1 MGTCIGKL
9 PCGLDSNCLTKLH
22 EHLWPSAQMPCVCK
36 REDAGVCAHKLSRR
50 MSWVLGLGGG
60 SQQFLSP
67 YATRL
72 NKARDPFRTPRK
84 VEQGRRLQEPQS
96 WDEKPR
102 HLQPV
107 PSVLERMRRALVPC
121 FQARWPDRR
130 CIPIRGGGGKVCALA
145 ASYRP
150 LPTLS
155 VVVGV
160 PHAPRGQESRALVP
174 VGNPVG
180 MRLGSHVSRGRG
192 GGCGFQGRDRSGL
205 ARGPCSALGPPR
217 TASSRA
223 PPLGPAEALSAR
235 QGPGRELPERVPVLR
250 GAEQEAAGV
259 RGTAGA
265 RRLERA
271 RGGRGSLHRRHRVSR
286 PGLRSE
292 WQPPPRPWSRPSGDP
307 TPARGCRSRSAHP
320 PSSGKDAV
328 IQPSSSL

>member
-1 MGTCIGKL
+1 MHRFVSVH
-9 PCGLDSNCLTKLH
+9 PCDPRIKVYREIQVHVYVSCLVVWILTV
-22 EHLWPSAQMPCVCK
+22 SQSCMSIFGSAAQMPCVCK

-72 NKARDPFRTPRK
+72 NKARHPFSTPRK

-96 WDEKPR
+96 WDEKTSASPTCALGVGKDAEGIECPASRPDGPTDAAPR
-102 HLQPV
+102 FGV
-107 PSVLERMRRALVPC
+107 R
-121 FQARWPDRR
+121 
-130 CIPIRGGGGKVCALA
+130 GKVCALA

-150 LPTLS
+150 PPTLS

-160 PHAPRGQESRALVP
+160 PHAPRGRRSPALVP

-235 QGPGRELPERVPVLR
+235 QGPGRELPERVPVQR

-259 RGTAGA
+259 RGAAGA
-265 RRLERA
+265 RGLERA
-271 RGGRGSLHRRHRVSR
+271 RGGRGSPHRRHRVSR
-286 PGLRSE
+286 PGLS
-292 WQPPPRPWSRPSGDP
+292 
-307 TPARGCRSRSAHP
+307 
-320 PSSGKDAV
+320 
-328 IQPSSSL
+328 

>member
-1 MGTCIGKL
+1 MPPDSTRPDILSASRGRWSRAGGFKKL
-9 PCGLDSNCLTKLH
+9 
-22 EHLWPSAQMPCVCK
+22 
-36 REDAGVCAHKLSRR
+36 
-50 MSWVLGLGGG
+50 
-60 SQQFLSP
+60 
-67 YATRL
+67 
-72 NKARDPFRTPRK
+72 K
-84 VEQGRRLQEPQS
+84 VGMK
-96 WDEKPR
+96 KPR

-107 PSVLERMRRALVPC
+107 PSVLERMRRALSALPLG
-121 FQARWPDRR
+121 QMARPTLHPDSG
-130 CIPIRGGGGKVCALA
+130 RGEVCALA

-150 LPTLS
+150 PPTLS

-160 PHAPRGQESRALVP
+160 PHAPRGRRSPALVP

-235 QGPGRELPERVPVLR
+235 QGPGRELPERVPVQR

-259 RGTAGA
+259 RGAAGA
-265 RRLERA
+265 RGLERA

-286 PGLRSE
+286 PGLSSE

-307 TPARGCRSRSAHP
+307 TPARGRRSRSAHP
-320 PSSGKDAV
+320 PPGKDAV
-328 IQPSSSL
+328 IQPSFSL